1 MAVLHLLAY
10 AGGLAAFLFVTLSLA
25 SGLLWLAELIEEH
38 SKYAKSIGMRAIYAI
53 IGLHVVLYFT
63 DALPLLPILFS
74 ILCHVVYLQNFS
86 SSWPFISLTSPRFI
100 LSCVLVVADHFT
112 WFFHFAAVAQD
123 AKKYRTQPKYRY
135 GGSSGNTAVGGR
147 SGKKSPAFGDVA
159 AFFAICVWFVPLFLF
174 LSLSANDNVIPSFG
188 DATASPGPNTVDLSS
203 PGVGQ
208 QHRGSGTQSPT
219 HRQLRTRSSTS
230 LVKSVL
236 NPLLSLLPKI
246 KRSSR
251 NRGNEEGLIAPR
263 TPIRGSPLHS
273 PVIMPQSTSQSSYFP
288 WGSSEDQSGLSG
300 NSFSPF
306 HSHSNSGSG
315 SSSAGGAGGSGSG
328 NLTPDRARTPPP
340 PRRIQSEISI
350 SKGTGSP
357 STVNPRGIAT
367 RNGRPALAGPSAGA
381 GAGAGAGQ
389 LASDYGAEGIIE
401 AQKRTSPLRLNT
413 SDSTGLGVGS
423 PAGGFAAEGS
433 SSISTSLGVGHSASG
448 DRLTRR
454 KAD

>member
-38 SKYAKSIGMRAIYAI
+38 SKYAKYIGMRAIYAI
-53 IGLHVVLYFT
+53 IGLHVILYFT
-63 DALPLLPILFS
+63 DSLPLLPILFS

-100 LSCVLVVADHFT
+100 LSCILVVADHFT

-123 AKKYRTQPKYRY
+123 AKKYRNQPKYRY
-135 GGSSGNTAVGGR
+135 GGSSGNSVVGGR
-147 SGKKSPAFGDVA
+147 GGKKSPAFGDVA

-188 DATASPGPNTVDLSS
+188 DANASPGATTVDLSS
-203 PGVGQ
+203 PGPGQ

-219 HRQLRTRSSTS
+219 HRQLRARSSTS

-246 KRSSR
+246 KRTSR

-263 TPIRGSPLHS
+263 TPVRGSPLHS

-288 WGSSEDQSGLSG
+288 WGSSSEDVQSGLG
-300 NSFSPF
+300 GSPF
-306 HSHSNSGSG
+306 HSNSGSG
-315 SSSAGGAGGSGSG
+315 SSG
-328 NLTPDRARTPPP
+328 RTPPP

-357 STVNPRGIAT
+357 GTGTVNPRGIAT
-367 RNGRPALAGPSAGA
+367 RNGKPALPGMVPPGVGA
-381 GAGAGAGQ
+381 G
-389 LASDYGAEGIIE
+389 DIIE
-401 AQKRTSPLRLNT
+401 AQKRMSPLRLNT

-423 PAGGFAAEGS
+423 PAGGVGVGVAGS
-433 SSISTSLGVGHSASG
+433 SSISTSLGGSE